1 MIADNCGTVFVS
13 QASIEQ
19 VLALGERIN
28 HRQNAMVEAVRSGR
42 SVAEVMH
49 DTQFDAIQTE
59 HAQ

>member
-1 MIADNCGTVFVS
+1 
-13 QASIEQ
+13 
-19 VLALGERIN
+19 
-28 HRQNAMVEAVRSGR
+28 VRSGR